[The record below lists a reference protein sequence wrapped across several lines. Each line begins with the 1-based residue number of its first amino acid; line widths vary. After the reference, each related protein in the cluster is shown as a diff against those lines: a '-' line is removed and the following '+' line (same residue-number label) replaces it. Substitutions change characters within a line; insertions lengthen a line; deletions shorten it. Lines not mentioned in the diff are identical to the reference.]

1 MFWIFGRPVEVCQAV
16 NKNFMVVCVMFVIL
30 LTFQNVTSEFFL
42 ILNIYSLSYV
52 SARNF
57 CVFYLMRA
65 PQIVGASVPEKT
77 RMCPSTTVSE
87 ATEFLCSLSFLKK
100 KKKSHLLGISLELP
114 EFRQPH
120 NSLPMRKV

>member
-100 KKKSHLLGISLELP
+100 KKKVICSAFP
-114 EFRQPH
+114 
-120 NSLPMRKV
+120 

>member
-57 CVFYLMRA
+57 CFLLNEGPTNCRSFSSRKNQDVPFHDSLRSHGISLQ
-65 PQIVGASVPEKT
+65 PQ
-77 RMCPSTTVSE
+77 
-87 ATEFLCSLSFLKK
+87 FLKK
-100 KKKSHLLGISLELP
+100 KKK
-114 EFRQPH
+114 
-120 NSLPMRKV
+120 KVICSAFP